1 MQPTTVLS
9 DSPSIQFMRQ
19 DEGRGRRGGSG
30 FSSFFS
36 VFSLFFFLF
45 SSSLSLRIVTRTRK
59 EQTDRQTD
67 REFQLSSPRSWNSPA
82 CLKPLFLFRASAFFR
97 FLFPLSSSS
106 SLFLHQSIYQTTQS
120 KQTSCPSSPH
130 QMGIQPSKTELFL
143 PSQTLRECHPDKCWC
158 DRPFHRSSRF
168 VYVERGGT
176 NMSHL
181 SLSLTHSLTLS
192 SHFSHFHPHFPF
204 PIPEHHQS
212 SPKEKTKKRTKD

>member
-30 FSSFFS
+30 FSSLSFC
-36 VFSLFFFLF
+36 VLSLFFSF
-45 SSSLSLRIVTRTRK
+45 SFSLSLSESSRERER
-59 EQTDRQTD
+59 DRQTD
-67 REFQLSSPRSWNSPA
+67 REFQLPSPRLASVVEQP
-82 CLKPLFLFRASAFFR
+82 CLPKTPLFSGFGLIPFFVSPLFFFALSPSIYLSIKQPRASKQVVHHHHIKWASNR
-97 FLFPLSSSS
+97 PKPNSCSPRKLCANAIRISAGAIGLFIEVVDLCM
-106 SLFLHQSIYQTTQS
+106 LNEEVRI
-120 KQTSCPSSPH
+120 
-130 QMGIQPSKTELFL
+130 
-143 PSQTLRECHPDKCWC
+143 CHI
-158 DRPFHRSSRF
+158 
-168 VYVERGGT
+168 
-176 NMSHL
+176 